1 MLYPNISY
9 RDEAVVTNSTVV
21 SSHIY
26 REESDDILREC
37 YEVQD
42 DIIEIYNGKRGKQ
55 YKWINYLFYPIHI
68 LILNYSPQ

>member
-26 REESDDILREC
+26 REEFDDILREC

-42 DIIEIYNGKRGKQ
+42 DIIEIYNGKCEKVPDIVEIGR
-55 YKWINYLFYPIHI
+55 
-68 LILNYSPQ
+68 PQSHCL